1 MLIVLLTIANSDG
14 VHIVTHFFKQIRIE
28 KNKKSEDH
36 QVIDFRKAPTQE
48 SLL

>member
-1 MLIVLLTIANSDG
+1 MPPVAEYVARLIKNS
-14 VHIVTHFFKQIRIE
+14 IVE